1 MIQEESRNRQA
12 SEYTSYEGIRHFVL
26 SIFYVTSSVVFLLF
40 MGLCLK
46 YGARFVTAKKKS
58 EKIVKS

>member
-1 MIQEESRNRQA
+1 MIQEKRGNWQA
-12 SEYTSYEGIRHFVL
+12 SEYMSYEGIRHFVL

-46 YGARFVTAKKKS
+46 YGARFVTAKKS